1 MDWFLHH
8 RDLHHERVNHED
20 SQRISKLQHCED
32 QCNWN
37 LFDIPLVME
46 KMDKFYKNNPGT
58 TVNVIFSSKKNIYT
72 ARRSELTKST
82 YIDDSRQGK

>member
-8 RDLHHERVNHED
+8 RDLRHERVNHKD
-20 SQRISKLQHCED
+20 PQRIWKLQHYED

-46 KMDKFYKNNPGT
+46 KIDKF
-58 TVNVIFSSKKNIYT
+58 
-72 ARRSELTKST
+72 
-82 YIDDSRQGK
+82 

>member
-20 SQRISKLQHCED
+20 PQRISKLQRCED

-37 LFDIPLVME
+37 LFDIPLAME
-46 KMDKFYKNNPGT
+46 KIDKF
-58 TVNVIFSSKKNIYT
+58 
-72 ARRSELTKST
+72 
-82 YIDDSRQGK
+82 